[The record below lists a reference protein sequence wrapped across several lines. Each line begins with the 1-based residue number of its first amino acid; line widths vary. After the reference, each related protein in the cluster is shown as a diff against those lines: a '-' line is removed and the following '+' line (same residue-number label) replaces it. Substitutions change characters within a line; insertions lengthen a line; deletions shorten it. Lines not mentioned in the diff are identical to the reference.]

1 MFILEIAVVMNA
13 ILALSLVFF
22 PIQFHELQYLDH
34 SYLEYHE
41 CVRES
46 KLEVLT
52 TCSISLFFSWP
63 NQLQDDFNI

>member
-41 CVRES
+41 CVR
-46 KLEVLT
+46 
-52 TCSISLFFSWP
+52 
-63 NQLQDDFNI
+63 